1 MRNYK
6 KESNHSMNEGF
17 SNKNTVNVLN
27 PDGQFLVLK
36 GKEWMNP
43 NQPDYNK
50 NHKVS
55 VKSIIQINKEAVQKK
70 KAEKAIEG
78 K

>member
-1 MRNYK
+1 M
-6 KESNHSMNEGF
+6 
-17 SNKNTVNVLN
+17 
-27 PDGQFLVLK
+27 VLK
-36 GKEWMNP
+36 GKEWLNP

-70 KAEKAIEG
+70 KAEKALEG